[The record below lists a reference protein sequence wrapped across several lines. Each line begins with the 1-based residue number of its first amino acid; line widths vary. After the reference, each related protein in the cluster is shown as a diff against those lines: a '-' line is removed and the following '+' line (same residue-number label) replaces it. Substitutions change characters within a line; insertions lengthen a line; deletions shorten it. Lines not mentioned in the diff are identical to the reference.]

1 MRVTTT
7 FFSIESQ
14 RLVLDHHVDGAQ
26 NDSTAATA
34 KDVINAHREWLGIHE
49 GKNRV
54 ALLEKSIPRRRPTHT
69 KVHLKVLFS
78 TVLID

>member
-1 MRVTTT
+1 MRVITT

-26 NDSTAATA
+26 NDSTPATA
-34 KDVINAHREWLGIHE
+34 KDVINAYREWLGMHE
-49 GKNRV
+49 GENRV
-54 ALLEKSIPRRRPTHT
+54 ALLERSIPRRRTPCRNA
-69 KVHLKVLFS
+69 HLKILFS